1 MASKSMASTAA
12 LFVAMALILAASK
25 QAQARPPAP
34 TPAPTPMT
42 PAPAPAPGPS
52 QGFCPTGFRNIIEFT
67 KAVPE
72 YDAMG
77 VLLSFSVYPPS
88 SGLPGVV
95 VGSRTCICYFP
106 NIYAILFLGPL
117 DCVAAA

>member
-1 MASKSMASTAA
+1 MASKSIASTAS
-12 LFVAMALILAASK
+12 LFLAVTLMLAASK

-34 TPAPTPMT
+34 T

-52 QGFCPTGFRNIIEFT
+52 QGFCPTGFRNFIEFT

-106 NIYAILFLGPL
+106 NIFAILFLGPL
-117 DCVAAA
+117 DCVTAA